1 MSSSTGNDSLSHEP
15 HLLSPPQASG
25 RRRLLLTL
33 FALGVGALVLAG
45 VGPRLSRK
53 RALDLRQAESA
64 GPPRVAVTAVRKGE
78 TNAALVL
85 PGTALPA
92 LSTVIYA
99 RLDGFVEQLLV
110 DLGDEVKEGQ
120 LLAVLHAPELEAEL
134 ARANARFGEV
144 ERNLTLSKT
153 SAERHARLA
162 GAGISSQEAADE
174 ARARANSAEAA
185 LDSGSAEVSRLSALY
200 AYRRVVAPFAGTITR
215 RGVDKGA
222 LVKSSSTALYEIA
235 QTSTLKIFVDVPQ
248 TLAGDIHP
256 GVEAQVFTPEAPER
270 LHAGKVVR
278 TSRALDPSTRTLRT
292 EIHLPG
298 ATAKGPLAGAF
309 VRVRLAVSRAA
320 PPVLVAAT
328 ALVVGKEGPRV
339 LVLGAGNKL
348 QSRPVMIGRDFGNDL
363 EVLDGLQ
370 AGERVVMN
378 PPDDLQAGAVV
389 TVAEGRR
396 AP

>member
-1 MSSSTGNDSLSHEP
+1 
-15 HLLSPPQASG
+15 
-25 RRRLLLTL
+25 
-33 FALGVGALVLAG
+33 
-45 VGPRLSRK
+45 
-53 RALDLRQAESA
+53 
-64 GPPRVAVTAVRKGE
+64 
-78 TNAALVL
+78 
-85 PGTALPA
+85 
-92 LSTVIYA
+92 
-99 RLDGFVEQLLV
+99 V